1 MRSPLRT
8 LAKSAPLRSLHG
20 SRKVLSEVAEEAQTA
35 VQTAAQQ
42 AQKYT
47 LGTAYRTMKRTNLH
61 VLDAPTLK
69 SWQEIP
75 KGGYYKGD
83 VWKIWY
89 NHAIVPLF
97 VPIIAA
103 STLMLGFLYRYFS
116 SNVEIAWSKEMRQ
129 TYDHTGLNE
138 HRAEEHSK
146 RLLFRGMMERNKS
159 PVTMFP
165 FNFEPLHSIRDRHI
179 VPYNG
184 DGEARQQQ
192 PHIMRIS
199 VWQWTLACFG
209 LARFAREDPDAL
221 EGKFTPGKGQY

>member
-1 MRSPLRT
+1 MLLRSPRPNPI
-8 LAKSAPLRSLHG
+8 LA
-20 SRKVLSEVAEEAQTA
+20 
-35 VQTAAQQ
+35 
-42 AQKYT
+42 
-47 LGTAYRTMKRTNLH
+47 
-61 VLDAPTLK
+61 D
-69 SWQEIP
+69 
-75 KGGYYKGD
+75 
-83 VWKIWY
+83 

-116 SNVEIAWSKEMRQ
+116 SNVEIAWSKQMRM

-159 PVTMFP
+159 PVTVFP
-165 FNFEPLHSIRDRHI
+165 FNFEPMHSIRDRRI

-184 DGEARQQQ
+184 DVDPV
-192 PHIMRIS
+192 PHIARIS

-209 LARFAREDPDAL
+209 LARFARQDPDAL
-221 EGKFTPGKGQY
+221 AGKFTPGKGQY